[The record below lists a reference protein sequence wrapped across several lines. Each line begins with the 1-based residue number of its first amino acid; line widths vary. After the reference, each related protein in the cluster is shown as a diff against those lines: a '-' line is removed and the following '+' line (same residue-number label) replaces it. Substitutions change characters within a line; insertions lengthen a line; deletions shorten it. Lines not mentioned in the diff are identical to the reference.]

1 MAVARSFPEYG
12 ATPNQ
17 CVMKAAQKV
26 ITVMERRSTKKTQV
40 NSQPKLRQLIES
52 SQIDEGKKTDN
63 ELIELKA

>member
-1 MAVARSFPEYG
+1 
-12 ATPNQ
+12 
-17 CVMKAAQKV
+17 MKAAQKV

>member
-17 CVMKAAQKV
+17 RVIMAAQKV

-63 ELIELKA
+63 DPIELKA